1 MTDTL
6 QAAPDV
12 ALFADEETLGCGC
25 CIRPPAE
32 ADEKIAVL
40 EARRE
45 RLDRR
50 LRGLDTGTV

>member
-6 QAAPDV
+6 QVAPDV
-12 ALFADEETLGCGC
+12 TLFADEDTLGCGC

-32 ADEKIAVL
+32 ADEKIAQL

-50 LRGLDTGTV
+50 LRGIEAAAV